1 MSKKGLK
8 KGFLLL
14 VGILSVVVIVLTQ
27 SFYKPVS
34 DEKAKA
40 KTEQSDSKDQATIHA
55 PSDVVANG
63 NTLAVNNNE
72 ALVPQQTVVSE
83 ETKKVITIVR
93 QGLFKFF
100 RILFR
105 TTIAPNA
112 P

>member
-8 KGFLLL
+8 RGFLLV
-14 VGILSVVVIVLTQ
+14 VGILSVMVIVLTQ
-27 SFYKPVS
+27 SFYKPVA

-40 KTEQSDSKDQATIHA
+40 KTEQNDSKNQATIHA

-63 NTLAVNNNE
+63 NTLAVNNDQ
-72 ALVPQQTVVSE
+72 AVVPNQVAISE
-83 ETKKVITIVR
+83 EPKKVVAVVR
-93 QGLFKFF
+93 QSLFKFF
-100 RILFR
+100 RTLFR